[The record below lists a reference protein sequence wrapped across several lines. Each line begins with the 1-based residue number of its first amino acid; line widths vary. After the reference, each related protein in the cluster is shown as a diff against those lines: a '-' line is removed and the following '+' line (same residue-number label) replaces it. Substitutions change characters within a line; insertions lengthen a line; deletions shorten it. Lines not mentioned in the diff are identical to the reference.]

1 MKFGFDVDDTLIN
14 LREHA
19 FHLYKRRLKKEVPI
33 EAFHELKTVAIHK
46 SFGLTD
52 EEGRKMWMDNREEIY
67 FTDCPPF
74 PDAVEVLQTLEND
87 GHEIYYVT
95 SREGAYCQRTK
106 EWLQKAGFPVHED
119 RFFCGMK
126 DPEKVRIINELA
138 IDYYFDDKP
147 AVLETLVDSPT
158 KVYVKSHPYNQHLE
172 LPRIEN
178 WAELRG
184 ILEKDCK

>member
-1 MKFGFDVDDTLIN
+1 MKLGFDVDDTLIN

-33 EAFHELKTVAIHK
+33 ESFQKLNTVAIHK
-46 SFGLTD
+46 CFGLTD
-52 EEGRKMWMDNREEIY
+52 EEGKKMWMDNREEIY
-67 FTDCPPF
+67 FSDCPPF
-74 PDAVEVLQTLEND
+74 PDAVEVLQELEKE

-106 EWLQKAGFPVHED
+106 AWLQKAGFPVHDD

-126 DPEKVRIINELA
+126 DPEKVRIIHELA

-147 AVLETLVDSPT
+147 AVLETLMNTPT
-158 KVYVKSHPYNQHLE
+158 KVYVKSHQYNQHLV
-172 LPRIEN
+172 LPRIES
-178 WAELRG
+178 WSELKS
-184 ILEKDCK
+184 ILDKD

>member
-19 FHLYKRRLKKEVPI
+19 FHLYKKRLKKEVPI
-33 EAFHELKTVAIHK
+33 EAFHELKTVAIHT

-52 EEGRKMWMDNREEIY
+52 DEGRKMWMENRDEIY

-74 PDAVEVLQTLEND
+74 PDAVEVLQMLENK

-95 SREGAYCQRTK
+95 SREGAFCQRTK
-106 EWLQKAGFPVHED
+106 EWLQKAGFPVHDD

-147 AVLETLVDSPT
+147 AVLETLLDSPA

-178 WAELRG
+178 WSELKD

>member
-1 MKFGFDVDDTLIN
+1 MKLGFDVDDTLIN

-19 FHLYKRRLKKEVPI
+19 FHLYNRKLKKDIPI

-46 SFGLTD
+46 PFGLTD
-52 EEGRKMWMDNREEIY
+52 EEGRQMWLTNREEIY

-74 PDAVEVLQTLEND
+74 PNAVEVLQNLEKE

-95 SREGAYCQRTK
+95 SRDGEHCQQTK
-106 EWLQKAGFPVHED
+106 EWLKSAGFPVHED

-126 DPEKVRIINELA
+126 DPEKVQIINKLA

-147 AVLETLVDSPT
+147 AVLETLANSLT
-158 KVYVKSHPYNQHLE
+158 KVFVKSHPYNKHVK
-172 LPRIEN
+172 LPRIEC
-178 WAELRG
+178 WSELKG
-184 ILEKDCK
+184 ILEKGE